1 MDIER
6 VEILRTLKA
15 DKVWKKGTIL
25 DRKDGPL
32 PPAIIAEVRANKPTV
47 RVLGTHEKV
56 AAESVVESPEITTV
70 GDLRK
75 TYPHLIAQLEAEIV
89 AEIDDRVVESDFESD
104 EPDVVVDDD
113 MLSCDECG
121 KLCKGNVGLLSHKRM
136 AHGAK

>member
-15 DKVWKKGTIL
+15 DKVWKKGAIL
-25 DRKDGPL
+25 DKKDGPL
-32 PPAIIAEVRANKPTV
+32 PPAIIAEVRANKSTV

-56 AAESVVESPEITTV
+56 AEPVVGSPEITTV
-70 GDLRK
+70 DDLRK

-104 EPDVVVDDD
+104 ESDVVDDD